1 MARPWRRLGVR
12 GRVVAAFLLLLLGAE
27 LVSVLVVDRAGQRR
41 IDEQTDRSLALSVDD
56 LRARLDAAGSTLG
69 EPGGPT
75 VASLLTARDLLSPAA
90 RHTIL
95 ATSLTTVASV
105 LLALATRWSP
115 MVLRDGIDLPTPAR
129 IVAVVAAS

>member
-1 MARPWRRLGVR
+1 MRY
-12 GRVVAAFLLLLLGAE
+12 
-27 LVSVLVVDRAGQRR
+27 
-41 IDEQTDRSLALSVDD
+41 
-56 LRARLDAAGSTLG
+56 
-69 EPGGPT
+69 
-75 VASLLTARDLLSPAA
+75 LLSPAA

-129 IVAVVAAS
+129 IVAVVAASSVLAAITWRVCSRLRWRLLKFSASATVRCWDGISKVGAVVASFDAHI